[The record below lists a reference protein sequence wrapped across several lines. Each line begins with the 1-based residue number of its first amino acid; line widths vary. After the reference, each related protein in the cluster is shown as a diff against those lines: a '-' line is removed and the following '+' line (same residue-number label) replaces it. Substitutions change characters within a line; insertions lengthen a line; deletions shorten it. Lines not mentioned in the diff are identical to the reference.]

1 MGKRRIMDLKENIIA
16 VNSRIAEAANRSGRS
31 PEDIKLV
38 VVTKTRSINIIES
51 AIDFDIRYI
60 GENKVQ
66 EAEQKIPLLQD
77 KIDEFHFIGHL
88 QTNKIRKLLAL
99 KPDLIHSIDNFK
111 TATKLNDHML
121 ELDLIQ
127 EILIQVNTS
136 GEETKSGVEPDLA
149 IELIK
154 NIRGLSNI
162 KIMGL
167 MTIGLLT
174 SDQSKIRDCFR
185 RLKDLATEVMEKKIS
200 NTEMKYLSM
209 GMTDDFEIAIEEGAN
224 IVRIGSAIF
233 GPRSY

>member
-1 MGKRRIMDLKENIIA
+1 MDLKENIIA
-16 VNSRIAEAANRSGRS
+16 VNSRIAEAANRTGRS

-38 VVTKTRSINIIES
+38 VVTKTRSISIIES
-51 AIDFDIRYI
+51 AIDFGIKYI
-60 GENKVQ
+60 GENRVQ
-66 EAEQKIPLLQD
+66 EAKQKIPLLQD
-77 KIDEFHFIGHL
+77 KINEFHFIGHL

-99 KPDLIHSIDNFK
+99 KPDLIHSIDNLK

-121 ELDLIQ
+121 ELGLIQ

-136 GEETKSGVEPDLA
+136 GEDTKSGVEPDLA
-149 IELIK
+149 IGLVK
-154 NIRGLSNI
+154 NVSSLSNI

-174 SDQSKIRDCFR
+174 SNQSRIRDCFR
-185 RLKDLATEVMEKKIS
+185 RLHDLAAEIREKKIS